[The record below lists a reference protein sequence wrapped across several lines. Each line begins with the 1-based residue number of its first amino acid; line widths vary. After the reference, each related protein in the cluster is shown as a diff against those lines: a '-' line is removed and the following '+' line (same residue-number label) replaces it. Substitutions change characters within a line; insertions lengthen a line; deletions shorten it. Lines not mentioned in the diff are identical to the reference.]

1 MLHLEVTE
9 VIKNYV
15 VAKLLETVTLLIQ
28 TPVISVKPID
38 YYMYTLINNG
48 NRRNKNNPN
57 KKLKRNHTKWTL
69 RQFLWYF
76 LQSPF

>member
-57 KKLKRNHTKWTL
+57 PLYIKKEALQHIFVATCHHHNH
-69 RQFLWYF
+69 Y
-76 LQSPF
+76 